1 MDWKNPFRKGPK
13 SLDGPASEPGR
24 SDASPLGDAIVANEA
39 VKKKQMLLLGAGGL
53 AALIIGSS
61 WIFAGESKSGDGN
74 VKRQVADV
82 SVDEMVNKNMA
93 EKEWRAQS
101 EAQMMSM
108 DTNMRALAS
117 RAERADQLEAQLAQ
131 QSGAGLAP
139 DTERVLSAY
148 QSENEQLRA
157 ALAAARQSPVG
168 PGAGVGTGPNALYG
182 RTSPPSYQMP
192 GAPRLADLP
201 NTPAAQ
207 AAAAASL
214 PVTRGHE
221 ISLVSFGDG
230 ATSGTGTP
238 VPKGNTVYTDS
249 ATYLPPNSI
258 AVAKVIVGVDA
269 NAGVQSQTD
278 PLPVVLRITGRARS
292 VYDKGRLLTTNIAGC
307 LVNGAARGDLSSEKV
322 YVKLQRMTCPQPG
335 GRYAVSEVK
344 GFIAFG
350 GKTGVRGRV
359 VSREGALI
367 GQAFLAGLAGGF
379 GRGFSA
385 NTSSVLQGAS
395 VNVNG
400 QREKLRP
407 GEILEGGLGEGV
419 ATSADMVSKYLIE
432 RAEQYQPVIEMPTGI
447 DVEIVF
453 LEGVF
458 ING

>member
-1 MDWKNPFRKGPK
+1 MNLRQLFQKKPK
-13 SLDGPASEPGR
+13 ALDACESEDG
-24 SDASPLGDAIVANEA
+24 SPLGDAMAANEA
-39 VKKKQMLLLGAGGL
+39 VKRKQMLLLGTGGA
-53 AALIIGSS
+53 AALVAGSFY
-61 WIFAGESKSGDGN
+61 IFDEGPEKSG
-74 VKRQVADV
+74 KALEEQVEGV

-108 DTNMRALAS
+108 DTNMRALAA

-139 DTERVLSAY
+139 ETERVLSAY

-168 PGAGVGTGPNALYG
+168 PASGVPGGPSALYG
-182 RTSPPSYQMP
+182 RTSPPNYQVAGVQRIGAMP
-192 GAPRLADLP
+192 L
-201 NTPAAQ
+201 TPAGQ
-207 AAAAASL
+207 AAAAAAGL
-214 PVTRGHE
+214 PGLRGSE
-221 ISLVSFGDG
+221 VSLVSFGD
-230 ATSGTGTP
+230 AAASGTGTP
-238 VPKGNTVYTDS
+238 VAKSNTVYTDS
-249 ATYLPPNSI
+249 ANYLPPNSI
-258 AVAKVIVGVDA
+258 AVARVIVGVDA

-278 PLPVVLRITGRARS
+278 PLPVVLRITGPARS

-307 LVNGAARGDLSSEKV
+307 LVNGAARADLSSEKV

-335 GRYAVSEVK
+335 GRYAVSDVK

-359 VSREGALI
+359 VSREGALV
-367 GQAFLAGLAGGF
+367 GPAFLAGLAGGF

-385 NTSSVLQGAS
+385 NTGSVLQGAN

-400 QREKLRP
+400 QRQKLGT

-419 ATSADMVSKYLIE
+419 ATSADMVSRYLIE

>member
-1 MDWKNPFRKGPK
+1 MDFGALFRRKPK
-13 SLDGPASEPGR
+13 MLDAAAQAGEGQEAGDPSLSHSAAS
-24 SDASPLGDAIVANEA
+24 AIAANE
-39 VKKKQMLLLGAGGL
+39 VVRRRQQILLASAGGVVL
-53 AALIIGSS
+53 VAGLLY
-61 WIFAGESKSGDGN
+61 IFAPSDEAGSGN
-74 VKRQVADV
+74 VEDAAKTV
-82 SVDEMVNKNMA
+82 SVDEMVNRNMA

-101 EAQMMSM
+101 EAQMASM
-108 DTNMRALAS
+108 DNNMRALAA
-117 RAERADQLEAQLAQ
+117 RAERADQLEQQLG
-131 QSGAGLAP
+131 SGQGTTGSGDSVSA
-139 DTERVLSAY
+139 DTQRILTAY

-157 ALAAARQSPVG
+157 ALDAARQSPVAAST
-168 PGAGVGTGPNALYG
+168 PARSLYG
-182 RTSPPSYQMP
+182 RTASALDGP
-192 GAPRLADLP
+192 GM
-201 NTPAAQ
+201 TPAGEAAAQ
-207 AAAAASL
+207 AAGL
-214 PVTRGHE
+214 TPTRRNE
-221 ISLVSFGDG
+221 VSLVAFGEGSG
-230 ATSGTGTP
+230 ATGSP
-238 VPKGNTVYTDS
+238 VPKGSTVYTDS
-249 ATYLPPNSI
+249 ANYLPPNSI
-258 AVAKVIVGVDA
+258 AVARVIVGVDA

-278 PLPVVLRITGRARS
+278 PLPVVLRITGPARS

-335 GRYAVSEVK
+335 GRFAVADVK

-359 VSREGALI
+359 VSREGALV

-385 NTSSVLQGAS
+385 NSTSLLTGGNI
-395 VNVNG
+395 NVGG
-400 QREKLRP
+400 QRQKLKA

-419 ATSADMVSKYLIE
+419 ATSADTVSKYLIE